1 MPPAPGINAATG
13 LLATDM
19 RYEFTRSVL
28 CVFTQASQE
37 EIDTLNA
44 QTEALVQRARDALA
58 ADGVAPEN
66 QRVVRIAECRYQ
78 GQGFELRGT
87 MPQGP
92 LTLENRAE
100 LLASFH
106 ERHRQDY
113 GHAFED
119 QEVEVITLRV
129 VASAGIGA
137 LSWPEAAVGEGRNP
151 ADALLYRRATTF
163 DDGQSYET
171 PRFERAPQGRPAY
184 RRPGHR
190 HPDRFDDAG
199 AARPRGRGGAFG
211 QPSRERGR

>member
-1 MPPAPGINAATG
+1 MP
-13 LLATDM
+13 D
-19 RYEFTRSVL
+19 
-28 CVFTQASQE
+28 
-37 EIDTLNA
+37 
-44 QTEALVQRARDALA
+44 
-58 ADGVAPEN
+58 
-66 QRVVRIAECRYQ
+66 
-78 GQGFELRGT
+78 
-87 MPQGP
+87 GP

-137 LSWPEAAVGEGRNP
+137 LRWPEAQAGEGRNP

-171 PRFERAPQGRPAY
+171 PRFERARLRAGQHIDGPAIVIQTDSTTLVP
-184 RRPGHR
+184 PGHE
-190 HPDRFDDAG
+190 ATV
-199 AARPRGRGGAFG
+199 A
-211 QPSRERGR
+211 PSGNLHVREVAEP